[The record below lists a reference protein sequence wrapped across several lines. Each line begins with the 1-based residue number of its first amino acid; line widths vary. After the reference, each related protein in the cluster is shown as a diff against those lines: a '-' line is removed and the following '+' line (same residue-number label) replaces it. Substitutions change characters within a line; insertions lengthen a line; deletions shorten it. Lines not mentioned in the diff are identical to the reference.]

1 MSQPTIHITGPRL
14 VRIDARALLDAQGI
28 AVSPGSLLL
37 EVLAPEQ
44 VASDAWPGK
53 WEGWRLRTLAAG
65 RTADVLLRPE
75 AVAPQTLVISRPGAI
90 LIPGLVN
97 AHTHLD
103 LSHIGP
109 QPHTPADGFVPWV
122 EMIRANRHT
131 DEDAIA
137 ASVRRGV
144 DLALAAG
151 TVAVGDIAGAPV
163 GRMSLVPW
171 RTLRTTPLR
180 GVSYVEFFGIGKTR
194 ELRATGLE
202 CLLGEVAHE
211 ACGYRAMRLGL
222 QPHAPNTVSK
232 HLYMLAARL
241 VQVLPGAP
249 ICTHLAETPEE
260 RAFIASASG
269 PQRELLER
277 FGIWDDTILNEL
289 GRGEHPVEH
298 LREVLTEKRFAV
310 AHVNDAPD
318 AAIELLAQTQTRV
331 VYCPR
336 ASAYFAAETHFGPHR
351 YQDMLAAGIPV
362 ALGTDSLVN
371 LPTEAGRLPTEHP
384 DGRGM
389 SILDEM
395 RYLHARDATDPLRL
409 LRMATLHGALALG
422 LNPDAFTFT
431 PGAPLAGVLAVG
443 ESDTD
448 PMRPSLIGEC
458 LLTGEQPVDLLLM

>member
-1 MSQPTIHITGPRL
+1 MSQPTIDISGPRL
-14 VRIDARALLDAQGI
+14 VRIDARALLDGRGVA
-28 AVSPGSLLL
+28 ASPASLLI
-37 EVLAPEQ
+37 EVLSAEQ
-44 VASDAWPGK
+44 VASDAWAGK
-53 WEGWRLRTLAAG
+53 WEGWRLRTLMAG
-65 RTADVLLRPE
+65 RTAEVLLHPGATAPE
-75 AVAPQTLVISRPGAI
+75 TLVIARPDAI

-109 QPHTPADGFVPWV
+109 QPHVPADGFVPWV
-122 EMIRANRHT
+122 EMIRSNRHS
-131 DEDAIA
+131 DEDSIA
-137 ASVRRGV
+137 ASVCRGV
-144 DLALAAG
+144 DLSLAAG

-180 GVSYVEFFGIGKTR
+180 GVSFVEFFGIGKTR

-202 CLLGEVAHE
+202 CLLSEVAHE
-211 ACGYRAMRLGL
+211 ACGFRAMRLGL

-232 HLYMLAARL
+232 HLYVLAARL
-241 VQVLPGAP
+241 SQVLPGAP

-260 RAFIASASG
+260 RTFIGNAAG

-277 FGIWDDTILNEL
+277 FGIWDDSILTEL

-298 LREVLTEKRFAV
+298 LREVLAEKRFAV

-318 AAIELLAQTQTRV
+318 TAIEILAATQTRV

-336 ASAYFAAETHFGPHR
+336 ASAYFGAETHFGPHR

-371 LPTEAGRLPTEHP
+371 LPTEAGSLPTEHP
-384 DGRGM
+384 TGRGM

-395 RYLHARDATDPLRL
+395 CFLHARDGTDPVRL
-409 LRMATLHGALALG
+409 VRMGTLHGAIALG

-431 PGAPLAGVLAVG
+431 PNMPLAGVLAVSTSQTEPLRVAQIG
-443 ESDTD
+443 ES
-448 PMRPSLIGEC
+448 
-458 LLTGEQPVDLLLM
+458 LLAGGSRVDLLLL